1 MIRLTMLFF
10 IATLYINGNSQTAF
24 NCNSISAIVAAAS
37 SSNTTA
43 SVIEVSKS
51 GTLIQTISIPGTG
64 TNAIRVSGSATSTLY
79 AANSND
85 GRFFYFTGHNNANTS
100 SNANTLNP
108 RAVVAVKHDGTFCNA
123 TTYTG
128 GSGNQTRCATSLNNT
143 NYYIA
148 DQGGQFTNGG
158 SASPTGNFR
167 AIKTFGGSVYV
178 GRQSGTAGTN
188 EVSTTS
194 AITGGTI
201 TSLPGISN
209 SASFQDFYLISS
221 NGTTYDILY
230 ILRSTAAAVGT
241 IEKYSLVSGSW
252 TSNGTYSTSS
262 GGFGVMAE
270 KDSATTGA
278 YIYFTTGTGA
288 TTANSIRKLFDAAG
302 YNSTLNI
309 TSASNIY
316 TTAAGT
322 IIKGI
327 AFSPQA
333 CNCVKVMPAS
343 VNNMTEKC
351 LDTPTGYIYFGNN
364 YGKFFAINKN
374 SNALTATVDVTVT
387 SGTVDSSK
395 SSNGAN
401 QEHASYLMNRYWNVN
416 CGGCNPTTNGGVTVR
431 FFYNPTDT
439 IAARTAMRSGFNA
452 LKASNTNTLAD
463 TTKAMQWIK
472 NNSGT
477 YSPAFFLGN
486 KASGPHTKLTPIYG
500 SQNGVSYVQFDT
512 VKSFSGGGGGFG
524 YGPPNSGGG
533 VGLPVTWAYFT
544 AQKTDGGNQ
553 LNWAT
558 ASEKNTS
565 HFEIEY
571 SIDGSH
577 FISIEDKIRAAGE
590 SANLIKYSFIH
601 NFSAPLIYYRIKQID
616 LDGLYDYS
624 KTIVLKNKDVSNKNF
639 IKVLP
644 SFIQEQEPLTI
655 EGYEFNM
662 PFVFF
667 EIINGQGQRILS
679 DKIPT
684 IDGYFHHSQS
694 LESYPTGLYFLR
706 VYNSDL
712 NNIYQ
717 GKIRN

>member
-24 NCNSISAIVAAAS
+24 NCNSISAILAAAS
-37 SSNTTA
+37 SNNTTA

-85 GRFFYFTGHNNANTS
+85 GRFFYFTGHNNTNTS

-108 RAVVAVKHDGTFCNA
+108 RAVVAVKHDGTFFNA

-128 GSGNQTRCATSLNNT
+128 GSGDQTRCATSLNNT

-158 SASPTGNFR
+158 SASPAGNYR
-167 AIKTFGGSVYV
+167 AIKTFGGLVYV

-188 EVSTTS
+188 QVSTTS

-262 GGFGVMAE
+262 GGFGLMAE

-401 QEHASYLMNRYWNVN
+401 QEHASYLMKRYWNVD
-416 CGGCNPTTNGGVTVR
+416 CSGCNPTTNGGVSVR
-431 FFYNPTDT
+431 FFYDPTDT
-439 IAARTAMRSGFNA
+439 LAARTAMRSGFNA

-472 NNSGT
+472 NNSGI
-477 YSPAFFLGN
+477 YSPAFFVGN
-486 KASGPHTKLTPIYG
+486 KANGAHTKLTPIYG
-500 SQNGVSYVQFDT
+500 SQNGVNYVQFDT

-524 YGPPNSGGG
+524 YGPSSGSS
-533 VGLPVTWAYFT
+533 VGLPVTWASFS
-544 AQKTDGGNQ
+544 AEATDGGNKI
-553 LNWAT
+553 LWRT
-558 ASEKNTS
+558 ASEQNTS
-565 HFEIEY
+565 HFELEY
-571 SIDGSH
+571 STDGIRFDRIQGNIAAAGNSASLLSYSYLHSFYSAIVYYRVKQVDIDGQ
-577 FISIEDKIRAAGE
+577 
-590 SANLIKYSFIH
+590 YS
-601 NFSAPLIYYRIKQID
+601 
-616 LDGLYDYS
+616 YS
-624 KTIVLKNKDVSNKNF
+624 KTVVVKNSHIKNENFVSLTPNF
-639 IKVLP
+639 IQSNEPVLVKGLEKDA
-644 SFIQEQEPLTI
+644 SHILVSIYNFH
-655 EGYEFNM
+655 
-662 PFVFF
+662 
-667 EIINGQGQRILS
+667 GQRVIFQKLSTADGYYNQEFLLDYLAPGLYYIQLS
-679 DKIPT
+679 DPNLKT
-684 IDGYFHHSQS
+684 IF
-694 LESYPTGLYFLR
+694 
-706 VYNSDL
+706 
-712 NNIYQ
+712 Q
-717 GKIRN
+717 GKIRK